1 MMQYLHKLCANAQDL
16 DSSQRAQGIIQALQ
30 LFPCPNSSLTQDGQA
45 MIRVEDIVNCVTV

>member
-1 MMQYLHKLCANAQDL
+1 MQYLHKLCANAQDL